1 MWFVSLDAVT
11 SFSSCVG
18 IRILSIPS
26 VFPKILARFIGGGK
40 SPSVLADTL
49 SFVATGEELDG
60 ISFSFDEAVLV
71 STSFRV
77 RTGVRVRGFSSTRE
91 RLLDGDSL
99 PSSD

>member
-1 MWFVSLDAVT
+1 ML
-11 SFSSCVG
+11 SS
-18 IRILSIPS
+18 IQE
-26 VFPKILARFIGGGK
+26 
-40 SPSVLADTL
+40 SPLVWHGAIDTL